1 MATQTLIQTAA
12 YAFRPFRGEA
22 DYAAMAEIGQLC
34 NLADRVP
41 FIETVEEI
49 ANTFSH
55 LVNCDPAHDVF
66 MVEVDGA
73 LVGYQRAWWRRDSDG
88 QYLYS
93 LAGHVTPAFRRQGLG
108 RQLLARGEQRLRQ
121 VAALHPAGAPRFF
134 QSFTSVTREGKVA
147 LLEQEG
153 YSVIRHFYEMVR
165 QDLNDLPAVT
175 LPAGLELRPVQPEH
189 LRAIWDANE
198 EAFRDHW
205 GHFPL
210 TEEDYQGFLSHPHH
224 DTSLWQVA
232 WDTERSQV
240 AGVAINV
247 IDGGVNAAFQ
257 RQIGYVDDLSVRRPW
272 RQRGLGRALL
282 LASLHAFR
290 ARGMTNAGLGVD
302 AENPSGA
309 LGLYQSVGFEQ
320 KEHSLAYRK
329 EM

>member
-1 MATQTLIQTAA
+1 MALQSPAQTAA
-12 YAFRPFRGEA
+12 FSFRPFRGQA
-22 DYAAMAEIGQLC
+22 DFAAMAEIGRLC

-55 LVNCDPAHDVF
+55 LVNCDPERDVF
-66 MVEVDGA
+66 MVEVDSA
-73 LVGYQRAWWRRDSDG
+73 LVGYQRTWWRLDSDG
-88 QYLYS
+88 HYLYS

-121 VAALHPAGAPRFF
+121 VAALHPAVAPRFF

-153 YSVIRHFYEMVR
+153 YTAIRHFYEMIR
-165 QDLNDLPAVT
+165 PDLDDLPAVT
-175 LPAGLELRPVQPEH
+175 LPAGLELRPVEPEH
-189 LRAIWDANE
+189 MRLIWDANA

-205 GHFPL
+205 GHVAL
-210 TEEDYQGFLSHPHH
+210 TEEDYQGFLSQPHQ
-224 DTSLWQVA
+224 DTTLWQVA
-232 WDTERSQV
+232 WDTASNQV
-240 AGVAINV
+240 AGVAINL
-247 IDGGVNAAFQ
+247 IDGGVNAEFQ
-257 RQIGYVDDLSVRRPW
+257 RHIGYVDDLSVRRPW

-282 LASLHAFR
+282 IASLHAFKT
-290 ARGMTNAGLGVD
+290 RGMTTAGLGVD

-309 LGLYQSVGFEQ
+309 LGLYESVGFEQ